1 MKAIV
6 LGSAAGGGVPQW
18 NCGCRICDLARRGDP
33 RVRPATQVGLAVSA
47 NGSDWLLVGAS
58 PDLRQ
63 QILQTPALWP
73 RRCGR
78 HSPIVGVVLTGSDI
92 DALAGLL
99 VLRESQPFAIY
110 APPSV
115 IDVLNSNHI
124 FNVLDRRLV
133 EHVAILPDAPIS
145 PLPGLRLTLLALP
158 GKTPLYLEDRTAA
171 QPEAG
176 PAYAARI
183 EADGRAIV
191 MAPACARITDDMLA
205 RLRDADVVFF
215 DGTLYQDD
223 EMIVAGLGQKTGRR
237 MGHVS
242 LSGPDGTLAHLRDLP
257 ARRILLHINNTNP
270 ILLSS
275 SPERAETEQAG
286 FEIAYDGMEITL

>member
-18 NCGCRICDLARRGDP
+18 NCGCRNCDLARRGDA
-33 RVRPATQVGLAVSA
+33 RIRPATQVGLAVSA
-47 NGSDWLLVGAS
+47 NGSDWLLIGAS

-73 RRCGR
+73 GRAGR
-78 HSPIVGVVLTGSDI
+78 HSPIAGVVLTGSDI
-92 DALAGLL
+92 DALSGLL
-99 VLRESQPFAIY
+99 VLRESQSFAIY

-115 IDVLNSNHI
+115 IDVLNSNRI
-124 FNVLDRRLV
+124 FDVLDRRLV
-133 EHVAILPDAPIS
+133 EHIAILPDAPIT

-171 QPEAG
+171 QPEPA

-183 EADGRAIV
+183 EAHGRAMV
-191 MAPACARITDDMLA
+191 MAPACARITHDVLA
-205 RLRDADVVFF
+205 HLRGTDVLFF
-215 DGTLYQDD
+215 DGTLYRDD
-223 EMIVAGLGQKTGRR
+223 EMIVAGLGPKTGRR

-242 LSGPDGTLAHLRDLP
+242 LSGPDGTLARLRDLP

-270 ILLSS
+270 VLLAD
-275 SPERAETEQAG
+275 SPERAEAEQAG

>member
-6 LGSAAGGGVPQW
+6 LGAGAGGGVPQW
-18 NCGCRICDLARRGDP
+18 NCGCRICELARRSDP
-33 RVRPATQVGLAVSA
+33 QVRPATQVCLAVSA

-73 RRCGR
+73 RRSGR
-78 HSPIVGVVLTGSDI
+78 DSPIAGIVLTGSDI

-115 IDVLNSNHI
+115 IDVLNSNRI
-124 FNVLDRRLV
+124 FDVLDCRLV
-133 EHVAILPDAPIS
+133 KRVAMLPDAPTN

-171 QPEAG
+171 EPEAA

-191 MAPACARITDDMLA
+191 IAPACARITDDVLTH
-205 RLRDADVVFF
+205 LRDADVVFF
-215 DGTLYQDD
+215 DGTLYRDD
-223 EMIVAGLGQKTGRR
+223 EMIAAGLGQKTGRR

-242 LSGPDGTLAHLRDLP
+242 LSGPDGTLARLRDLP
-257 ARRILLHINNTNP
+257 GRRVLLHINNTNP
-270 ILLSS
+270 VLLSG
-275 SPERAETEQAG
+275 SPERAEAEHAG
-286 FEIAYDGMEITL
+286 FEVAYDGMEITL